1 MKRRNILLKAFE
13 IMLENHENDFD
24 FCHDIKDCDEC
35 PFYRWDIC
43 PNFIKEVIKEKQQK
57 VEYQNNCT
65 PGNVCG
71 AFSKQLSVREKRFQH
86 IVRKPD
92 HCHA

>member
-43 PNFIKEVIKEKQQK
+43 PNFIKEYEFG
-57 VEYQNNCT
+57 E
-65 PGNVCG
+65 
-71 AFSKQLSVREKRFQH
+71 EE
-86 IVRKPD
+86 
-92 HCHA
+92 